1 MAVMPALPA
10 ASSLP
15 ADLVSDIERAGYYP
29 TLVADVVAHALA
41 GEAPRA
47 YLVHQETTFDEDT
60 VRRHITVLAVT
71 SSRLVIAHADDHTDP
86 AETRPVATAN
96 CETVP
101 LSAVRGVMTTHV
113 VPDPVS
119 YVPGSLGREITVT
132 LGWGA
137 VSRVDLLPAV
147 CADPGCDG
155 DHGYDGTV
163 TADDISLR
171 ISADADGD
179 AALARA
185 IDFAAALSSAI
196 GRSHLA

>member
-1 MAVMPALPA
+1 
-10 ASSLP
+10 
-15 ADLVSDIERAGYYP
+15 
-29 TLVADVVAHALA
+29 
-41 GEAPRA
+41 
-47 YLVHQETTFDEDT
+47 
-60 VRRHITVLAVT
+60 
-71 SSRLVIAHADDHTDP
+71 
-86 AETRPVATAN
+86 
-96 CETVP
+96 
-101 LSAVRGVMTTHV
+101 MTTHV
-113 VPDPVS
+113 VPTTRW

-147 CADPGCDG
+147 CADPSCGG

-196 GRSHLA
+196 GRSTSRERPGHLRRPGGCPGGRAAGGYARASLAGVLPAVATSLGVTGYADGGLVAALPPAAARSSSSSTGWGSGCCAVAAGTPRS

>member
-1 MAVMPALPA
+1 
-10 ASSLP
+10 
-15 ADLVSDIERAGYYP
+15 
-29 TLVADVVAHALA
+29 
-41 GEAPRA
+41 
-47 YLVHQETTFDEDT
+47 
-60 VRRHITVLAVT
+60 
-71 SSRLVIAHADDHTDP
+71 
-86 AETRPVATAN
+86 
-96 CETVP
+96 
-101 LSAVRGVMTTHV
+101 MTTHV

-147 CADPGCDG
+147 CADPSCDG